1 MRTETV
7 TSTIQRMTSPEV
19 AELGLTVAVVARRL
33 GVAPAT
39 LRTWSRRYGL
49 GPDQHSAGT
58 HRRYTA
64 EDLAR
69 LELMQSLTLRGVAP
83 AQAAAAALAAE
94 VDPATAGT
102 AYADALAA
110 AAAVGDLPE
119 GVGRAGGG
127 AVLPLGSVDPRT
139 RGLARAAQALDAP
152 RVTATLS
159 EALARDGV
167 AVAWESLIKPV
178 LVAIGRRWSEGKI
191 GIDVEHLLSECV
203 VSALRD
209 AVRQQPDPVS
219 SRPVLLACAP
229 EEQHTLPIHAVA
241 AALAERRV
249 DVRILGARVPN
260 EALIEAM
267 RRCGPGAVFIW
278 SQLEATGDAA
288 QFASLPRTR
297 PAARLVAGGPG
308 WSRSLPDN
316 VARADSLPEAVSLL
330 ARAAG

>member
-1 MRTETV
+1 M
-7 TSTIQRMTSPEV
+7 SSPEV

-69 LELMQSLTLRGVAP
+69 LELMRSLTIRGVAP
-83 AQAAAAALAAE
+83 AQAAAAALAAQ
-94 VDPATAGT
+94 VDPATSDAG
-102 AYADALAA
+102 YADAA
-110 AAAVGDLPE
+110 AAASVIGDLPE
-119 GVGRAGGG
+119 PAGRAGGG
-127 AVLPLGSVDPRT
+127 AVLPLGRVDPRT

-167 AVAWESLIKPV
+167 EVAWESLIKPV

-209 AVRQQPDPVS
+209 AARQQPEPVS
-219 SRPVLLACAP
+219 SRLVLLACAP

-241 AALAERRV
+241 TALAERRV

-260 EALIEAM
+260 TALIEAM
-267 RRCGPGAVFIW
+267 RRCGPGAVFVW
-278 SQLEATGDAA
+278 SQLDETGDGQ
-288 QFASLPRTR
+288 QFAALPRTR
-297 PAARLVAGGPG
+297 PATQLVAGGPG
-308 WSRSLPDN
+308 WSSTLPPQ
-316 VARADSLPEAVSLL
+316 VARPDSLPEAVSLL

>member
-1 MRTETV
+1 M
-7 TSTIQRMTSPEV
+7 SSPEV
-19 AELGLTVAVVARRL
+19 AEFGLTVAVVARRL

-69 LELMQSLTLRGVAP
+69 LELMRSLTLQGVAP
-83 AQAAAAALAAE
+83 AQAAAAARAAQ
-94 VDPATAGT
+94 VDPATADAG
-102 AYADALAA
+102 YADAG
-110 AAAVGDLPE
+110 AAAVNGDLP
-119 GVGRAGGG
+119 GAAGRAGGG
-127 AVLPLGSVDPRT
+127 AVLALGRVDPRT

-229 EEQHTLPIHAVA
+229 EEQHTLPLHAVA

-267 RRCGPGAVFIW
+267 RRCGPGAVFVW
-278 SQLEATGDAA
+278 SQLDETGDGQ
-288 QFASLPRTR
+288 QFAALPRTR
-297 PAARLVAGGPG
+297 PATQLVAGGPG
-308 WSRSLPDN
+308 WSSTLPPQ
-316 VARADSLPEAVSLL
+316 VARPDSLPEAVSLL